1 MNTAMESLL
10 SRRSVRSF
18 TEEQIADEDLL
29 LILEA
34 GRLAPNGKNQ
44 ETWHFT
50 ALQDP
55 KKLRSLDEL
64 VVGPNNSFFY
74 HA

>member
-1 MNTAMESLL
+1 MNTIMESLL

-34 GRLAPNGKNQ
+34 GRLAPNGMNQ
-44 ETWHFT
+44 ETWHIT
-50 ALQDP
+50 ALQ
-55 KKLRSLDEL
+55 LSLTHISE
-64 VVGPNNSFFY
+64 PTRRY
-74 HA
+74 